1 MKTTDIEITSEM
13 LQAAFNASF
22 EECSWLE
29 DPREVCIEAIIR
41 AALSMQPRVA
51 DARRLL
57 AG

>member
-1 MKTTDIEITSEM
+1 MKTTDVEVTPEM

-22 EECSWLE
+22 EACDWLE

-41 AALSMQPRVA
+41 AALSVQPRLIPVLE
-51 DARRLL
+51 LL